1 MMSLASHLRPLN
13 GSRAITPSHF
23 VGLSAP
29 SDLDQVG
36 VDAFWM
42 ERALALAQQAES
54 LGEVPVGA
62 LVVIDGV
69 CVSEAFNQPISQSD
83 PTAHAEMLAL
93 REAAKKVQNYR
104 LVNATLY
111 VTLEPCTMCAGALIH
126 ARVQRVVYATTEPR
140 TGAAGSV
147 FNVLQNDQLNHR
159 CEVHSG
165 LMADQASEQLRR
177 FFKARR

>member
-1 MMSLASHLRPLN
+1 MSLVSHLRQLN
-13 GSRAITPSHF
+13 GSRAIKPSHF

-29 SDLDQVG
+29 SDLDRAEI
-36 VDAFWM
+36 DAFWM
-42 ERALALAQQAES
+42 QLALQLAQQAEA

-62 LVVIDGV
+62 VVVIDGV
-69 CVSEAFNQPISQSD
+69 CVSAAFNQTISQSD

-93 REAAKKVQNYR
+93 REAAKKVQNHR

-111 VTLEPCTMCAGALIH
+111 VTLEPCTMCAGAMIH
-126 ARVQRVVYATTEPR
+126 ARVQRVVYATPEPR

-147 FNVLQNDQLNHR
+147 FNILQSEQLNHR

-165 LMADQASEQLRR
+165 LMADHASEQLRR